1 MKPNLLI
8 LGTGAYATALAT
20 TLGDKFN
27 KITMYGINLDE
38 INDIN
43 QNHLNSY
50 YYPNILLDKN
60 IVATNQTNQELFDSI
75 DYVIIALPTEVIEKV
90 ILEKVIPCLTKPLVW
105 INSSKGF
112 NYKYSL
118 QIDYLE
124 QIIPKEFALGIYKI
138 IGATF
143 GIEMMEKLPSKLTM
157 VSKSYPK
164 DENLLSLLTTNFLKM
179 EWSDNFEMV
188 NYFSVFKN
196 IYAILQG
203 FLDGMGYK
211 KNTQIYL
218 MMDALKEL
226 SLIMHLD
233 GLDYH
238 DLFMSANLGD
248 FILTGTSIKSRNYTF
263 GKVLASGIDIQAFL
277 KTKTIEGVNSLKTLK
292 TMDQNLVKNHNLLRF
307 LDAIIF
313 NQKDPQTEIKTIL

>member
-20 TLGDKFN
+20 VLSDKFN
-27 KITMYGINLDE
+27 KITMYGINLNE

-43 QNHLNSY
+43 HHHLNSY
-50 YYPNILLDKN
+50 YYPNIELEKN
-60 IVATNQTNQELFDSI
+60 IFATNQTNHELFDAI
-75 DYVIIALPTEVIEKV
+75 DYVIIALPTEVIEGV
-90 ILEKVIPCLTKPLVW
+90 FQEKIIPYLTKPLVW

-112 NYKYSL
+112 NHKYSL
-118 QIDYLE
+118 QVDYLE
-124 QIIPKEFALGIYKI
+124 QIIPKQFIRGVYKI

-157 VSKSYPK
+157 VSKSFPK
-164 DENLLSLLTTNFLKM
+164 DDALIMLLTSKYLKM

-211 KNTQIYL
+211 KNTQIFL
-218 MMDALKEL
+218 MMDSLKEL
-226 SLIMHLD
+226 ISIMGFDALNYD
-233 GLDYH
+233 

-263 GKVLASGIDIQAFL
+263 GKVLASGINIEEFL

-292 TMDQNLVKNHNLLRF
+292 KMNPNLIKTHRLLRI

-313 NQKDPQTEIKTIL
+313 NNKDPKEEITAIV

>member
-20 TLGDKFN
+20 TLTDKFN
-27 KITMYGINLDE
+27 KIIMYGINLEE
-38 INDIN
+38 IKDIN
-43 QNHLNSY
+43 QNHFNSY
-50 YYPNILLDKN
+50 YYPNILLETN
-60 IVATNQTNQELFDSI
+60 IVATDKTNQVLFETI
-75 DYVIIALPTEVIEKV
+75 DYVIVALPTEVIENV
-90 ILEKVIPCLTKPLVW
+90 FLEKIIPHLTKPLVW

-112 NYKYSL
+112 NHKYSL
-118 QIDYLE
+118 QVDYLE
-124 QIIPKEFALGIYKI
+124 QIIPKEFTKGVYKI

-143 GIEMMEKLPSKLTM
+143 GVEMMEKLPSKLTM
-157 VSKSYPK
+157 VSKTYPK
-164 DENLLSLLTTNFLKM
+164 NDALLELLTADFLKM

-218 MMDALKEL
+218 MMDSLKEL
-226 SLIMHLD
+226 SSIMQLIGID
-233 GLDYH
+233 CN

-263 GKVLASGIDIQAFL
+263 GKVLACGIDIEEFL

-292 TMDQNLVKNHNLLRF
+292 TMDPNLVKNHNLLRF

-313 NQKDPQTEIKTIL
+313 HQKDPKDEIATIL